1 MVDMWLKTENDRGF
15 KTPSEKIKG
24 IKSNKADG
32 LMMLVR
38 VDMTLQIEIM

>member
-1 MVDMWLKTENDRGF
+1 MVDMWKKTENDRGF

-24 IKSNKADG
+24 IKTNEADG

-38 VDMTLQIEIM
+38 VDMNL